1 MFSKFTTLDKLVKL
15 CEILAE
21 KFHGLLLLAFWTGLF
36 LRLLAG
42 PKAFLGFTFGNT
54 IHIWVLKTSLCN
66 LY

>member
-42 PKAFLGFTFGNT
+42 PRPSWDSPLEILYIFGF
-54 IHIWVLKTSLCN
+54 
-66 LY
+66 